1 MQPGR
6 EHPERGKPVDKLGF
20 VFAGQGAQTP
30 GMGISICE
38 ASPAAREVFARMDGI
53 RPGTSQQCFTADAA
67 TLSRTINTQPCLFA
81 LDLACAAALAEHG
94 VAPSA
99 VAGFSLGEMAALAQC
114 GILPF
119 EDAARL
125 VCARAQLMDDCAS
138 GADTAMAAIL
148 RLDNAAVE
156 ELCARIG
163 DVYPVNYNCPGQI
176 VVSGGAASV
185 DALVAAAAE
194 QKGRGMKLPVSGA
207 FHSPY
212 MQKASEGLAQYVRTL
227 TFTPARVPLFAN
239 RTAAPYADPATEI
252 AQQVK
257 CPVLWERTV
266 RRMAQDGVTTF
277 IELGAGK
284 TLSGLI
290 LKILPEAH
298 ILRVSDAETLTQTF
312 TTLGR

>member
-1 MQPGR
+1 M
-6 EHPERGKPVDKLGF
+6 DKLGF

-81 LDLACAAALAEHG
+81 LDLACAAALAAHG
-94 VAPSA
+94 IAPDA

-114 GILPF
+114 DILPF
-119 EDAARL
+119 DEAARL
-125 VCARAQLMDDCAS
+125 VCTRAQLMDDCAQ

-148 RLDNAAVE
+148 RLDSAAVE
-156 ELCARIG
+156 ELCAKVG

-176 VVSGGAASV
+176 VVSGGTASV
-185 DALVAAAAE
+185 DALISAAAE
-194 QKGRGMKLPVSGA
+194 KKGRGMKLPVSGA

-212 MQKASEGLAQYVRTL
+212 MQKASEGLAEYAGNL
-227 TFTPARVPLFAN
+227 PFSPARVPLYAN
-239 RTAAPYADPATEI
+239 RTAELYADPALEI

-257 CPVLWERTV
+257 SPVLWERTI
-266 RRMAQDGVTTF
+266 RRMAEDGVTTF

-290 LKILPEAH
+290 AKILPDART
-298 ILRVSDAETLTQTF
+298 LRVSDAETLAQTL